1 MIVSIIGVGLIGGS
15 IALDLKK
22 SGVAKQIFGVDR
34 SEENLQRAVELNI
47 INKGLS
53 LGEACQISD
62 MIILATPVN
71 VASDILIEILNFIK
85 SGTIILDVGSVK
97 GAICKAVA
105 NHPIRKQ
112 FVACHP
118 IAGTEFSGPEA
129 AFTGLFQGKINIICD
144 QEESDENAV
153 QKVKYLFE
161 QMGSTNIF
169 MDSSTHDKHI
179 TYVSHLSHITS
190 FALSLTVQALEKD
203 EKNIF
208 NMAGSGFESTVRLAK
223 SSADMWV
230 PIFQANK
237 EHMMAAIDAY
247 IEQMQE
253 LKKHIQNDEPQKMHE
268 SIINANMIKDNL

>member
-15 IALDLKK
+15 ISLDLKK
-22 SGVAKQIFGVDR
+22 AGLAKQTFGVDR
-34 SEENLQRAVELNI
+34 SEVNLQKAVELNI
-47 INKGLS
+47 IDKGVS
-53 LGEACQISD
+53 LDEACQISD
-62 MIILATPVN
+62 LIILATPVS
-71 VASDILIEILNFIK
+71 VASDILIEILDFIK
-85 SGTIILDVGSVK
+85 TGTIILDVGSVK
-97 GAICKAVA
+97 GAICKAIA
-105 NHPIRKQ
+105 NHPKRKQ

-129 AFTGLFQGKINIICD
+129 AFTGLFQGKINIICN
-144 QEESDENAV
+144 QEESDKEAV
-153 QKVKYLFE
+153 QKVKHLFE

-237 EHMMAAIDAY
+237 EHMIAAIDAY
-247 IEQMQE
+247 INEMKRLKSFIENNENEKMQASIEQ
-253 LKKHIQNDEPQKMHE
+253 
-268 SIINANMIKDNL
+268 ANNIRKIL

>member
-22 SGVAKQIFGVDR
+22 AGLAKQTFGVDR
-34 SEENLQRAVELNI
+34 SEVNLQKAVELNI
-47 INKGLS
+47 IDKGVS
-53 LGEACQISD
+53 LDEACQISD
-62 MIILATPVN
+62 LIILATPVS
-71 VASDILIEILNFIK
+71 VASDILIEILDFIK
-85 SGTIILDVGSVK
+85 TGTIILDVGSVK
-97 GAICKAVA
+97 GAICKAIA
-105 NHPIRKQ
+105 NHPKRKQ

-129 AFTGLFQGKINIICD
+129 AFTGLFQGKINIICN
-144 QEESDENAV
+144 QEESDKEAV
-153 QKVKYLFE
+153 QKVKHLFE

-237 EHMMAAIDAY
+237 EHMIAAIDAY
-247 IEQMQE
+247 INEMKRIE
-253 LKKHIQNDEPQKMHE
+253 
-268 SIINANMIKDNL
+268 IIYRK

>member
-22 SGVAKQIFGVDR
+22 AGLAKQIFGLDR
-34 SEENLQRAVELNI
+34 SEENLQKAVELNI
-47 INKGLS
+47 IDKELS
-53 LGEACQISD
+53 LDEACQISD

-71 VASDILIEILNFIK
+71 VASDILIEILDFIK
-85 SGTIILDVGSVK
+85 TGTIILDVGSVK

-105 NHPIRKQ
+105 NHQKRKQ

-129 AFTGLFQGKINIICD
+129 AFTGLFQGKINIICN

-153 QKVKYLFE
+153 QKVKHLFE

-237 EHMMAAIDAY
+237 EHMIAAIDAY
-247 IEQMQE
+247 INEMKRLKSFIENNENEEMQASIEQ
-253 LKKHIQNDEPQKMHE
+253 
-268 SIINANMIKDNL
+268 ANNIRKIL